1 MIARCYLFNGDV
13 LDMLAESEEDV
24 RRIGKEIALLQ
35 ANQTLGASMI
45 AQMNQMG
52 KVLRHVLPPDV
63 EDLVPDKQAAD
74 VLQDMLSAPEP
85 ATEYEYTKPDG
96 LPGVLDPAGW
106 ASVLYVEAELDDEDD
121 DD

>member
-13 LDMLAESEEDV
+13 LDMLAQDEDDV
-24 RRIGKEIALLQ
+24 RRIGREIAVLQ
-35 ANQTLGASMI
+35 AQQTLGASMI

-52 KVLRHVLPPDV
+52 KVLRNVLPPDDI
-63 EDLVPDKQAAD
+63 EELLHDKQAAN
-74 VLQDMLSAPEP
+74 VLQDIVSAPEP

-106 ASVLYVEAELDDEDD
+106 ASVLYVEAEEDEDE
-121 DD
+121 